1 MVHRILPKVSR
12 DLLKVLILGLSVAIL
27 FGCAKALVVPI
38 QVPGEGLPKPDH
50 IAVYDF
56 AVTPDDVQLDRGAG
70 PEMIRN
76 VKGKSQTTEE
86 VRVGRV
92 VAEALSE
99 KLVYEL
105 RSNGITAYRAQ
116 HAPPPTSVSVSITG
130 QFKNVD
136 EGNRTLRTVVGFGLG
151 GSRLGTSLQVYQG
164 TGTNLKLVGQA
175 ETMTES
181 SMKPGIGALLPVGA
195 AVGTVA
201 TAAAVSGTTT
211 VASEKFFATVE
222 EDASRTAKEIAKR
235 IIKYYTRHGWL
246 PR

>member
-1 MVHRILPKVSR
+1 VVHRILPKVSR
-12 DLLKVLILGLSVAIL
+12 DLLKVLILGLSATIF
-27 FGCAKALVVPI
+27 FGCAKALVVPT
-38 QVPGEGLPKPDH
+38 QVAGTGLPKPDH

-86 VRVGRV
+86 IRVGRV

-105 RSNGITAYRAQ
+105 RSKGITSYRART
-116 HAPPPTSVSVSITG
+116 APPPTSVSVSIKG
-130 QFKNVD
+130 QFKQVD
-136 EGNRTLRTVVGFGLG
+136 EGNRTLRTVVGFGFG
-151 GSRLGTSLQVYQG
+151 GSKLGTSLQVYQG
-164 TGTNLKLVGQA
+164 TGANLKLVGQA

-181 SMKPGIGALLPVGA
+181 SLKPGIGALFPVGA

-211 VASEKFFATVE
+211 VLSEKFFATVE
-222 EDASRTAKEIAKR
+222 EDANRTAKEIAKR